1 MDVAFRRA
9 LRSERARWGNAEWVR
24 KPASP
29 RIASGLR
36 WVLLIAA
43 CVVPLWMVTT
53 EPSRIR
59 TSNAASDRVMPNT
72 LAMTSPSLTGA
83 FADGRRYQIVATT
96 AAMQSPDSPIIALQ
110 DVRAAM
116 QTEEGGRLDITAKQ
130 GQFNRIEN
138 RIALE
143 GDVVANRSDGYEVRS
158 QTADIWDAN
167 GEIAAKTR
175 TETDISGPEGAAT
188 SAALD
193 ARPGLRSIQLVG
205 PVKVRLSGAGQ

>member
-9 LRSERARWGNAEWVR
+9 LRIERARWGNAEWAR

-29 RIASGLR
+29 RFVSGLR

-59 TSNAASDRVMPNT
+59 NSTAAPDRVMPNT

-96 AAMQSPDSPIIALQ
+96 AAMQSPDAPIIALQ

-116 QTEEGGRLDITAKQ
+116 QTQEGGRLDITAKQ

-138 RIALE
+138 RITLE

-158 QTADIWDAN
+158 QTAHIWDAD

-175 TETDISGPEGAAT
+175 SETDISGPEGAAT

-205 PVKVRLSGAGQ
+205 PVKVRLSGAGE

>member
-9 LRSERARWGNAEWVR
+9 LRIESARWGNAEWAR

-29 RIASGLR
+29 RFASGLR

-59 TSNAASDRVMPNT
+59 NSTAAPDRVMPNT

-96 AAMQSPDSPIIALQ
+96 AAMQSPDAPIIALQ

-116 QTEEGGRLDITAKQ
+116 QTQEGGRLDITAKQ
-130 GQFNRIEN
+130 GHFNRIEN

-158 QTADIWDAN
+158 QTAHIWDAD

-175 TETDISGPEGAAT
+175 SETDISGPKGAAT

-205 PVKVRLSGAGQ
+205 PVKVRLSGTGE

>member
-9 LRSERARWGNAEWVR
+9 LRSERAHWGNAEWAR

-29 RIASGLR
+29 CITSGLR
-36 WVLLIAA
+36 WVLLVAA

-59 TSNAASDRVMPNT
+59 TSAAASDRLMPNT

-83 FADGRRYQIVATT
+83 FADGRRYQIIATT
-96 AAMQSPDSPIIALQ
+96 AAMQSSDSPIIALQ

-116 QTEEGGRLDITAKQ
+116 QTEDGGRLDITAKQ
-130 GQFNRIEN
+130 GQFMRVEN

-158 QTADIWDAN
+158 QAADIWDAN

-205 PVKVRLSGAGQ
+205 PVKVRLSGTGQ

>member
-1 MDVAFRRA
+1 MQNGRGNPPAHAF
-9 LRSERARWGNAEWVR
+9 
-24 KPASP
+24 
-29 RIASGLR
+29 ASGLR

-59 TSNAASDRVMPNT
+59 NSTAAPDRVMPNT

-96 AAMQSPDSPIIALQ
+96 AAMQSPDAPIIALQ

-116 QTEEGGRLDITAKQ
+116 QTQEGGRLDITAKQ

-158 QTADIWDAN
+158 QTADIWDAD

-175 TETDISGPEGAAT
+175 SETDISGPEGAAT

-205 PVKVRLSGAGQ
+205 PVKVRLSGTGE

>member
-9 LRSERARWGNAEWVR
+9 LRIERARWGNAEWAR

-29 RIASGLR
+29 RFASGLR

-59 TSNAASDRVMPNT
+59 NSTAAPDRVMPNT

-96 AAMQSPDSPIIALQ
+96 AAMQSPDAPIIALQ

-116 QTEEGGRLDITAKQ
+116 QTQEGGRLDITAKQ

-158 QTADIWDAN
+158 QTAHIWDAD

-175 TETDISGPEGAAT
+175 SETDISGPKGAAT

-205 PVKVRLSGAGQ
+205 PVKVRLSGTGE

>member
-1 MDVAFRRA
+1 
-9 LRSERARWGNAEWVR
+9 
-24 KPASP
+24 
-29 RIASGLR
+29 
-36 WVLLIAA
+36 
-43 CVVPLWMVTT
+43 MVTT
-53 EPSRIR
+53 EPSRIS
-59 TSNAASDRVMPNT
+59 TSAAASDRVMPDT
-72 LAMTSPSLTGA
+72 LAMTSPSLSGA

-96 AAMQSPDSPIIALQ
+96 AAMQSPNAPIIVLQ

-116 QTEEGGRLDITAKQ
+116 QTEDGSRLDITAKQ

-138 RIALE
+138 RIALA

-158 QTADIWDAN
+158 QTADIWDVD

-193 ARPGLRSIQLVG
+193 ARPGLRSIQLIG
-205 PVKVRLSGAGQ
+205 PVKVRLSGVGR